1 MLTDILKNT
10 RSIRLFDFNIKIP
23 PQILKESIKSSIF
36 APSIYNLQPLKYRII
51 SDAITCN
58 KIFDI
63 LSWGKRLKD
72 WEGPKEHEQPP
83 AYIVVLN
90 DNNII
95 KDYNMVW
102 LDVGSSTQ
110 IIRMVLTQKGYGSC
124 LLGSFDQEKLN
135 EILKI
140 SENLTPMI
148 IIAVGKSIEKCI
160 IENICICNSTAYYN
174 DSKGIHH
181 VPKRSLSEILI

>member
-1 MLTDILKNT
+1 M
-10 RSIRLFDFNIKIP
+10 
-23 PQILKESIKSSIF
+23 
-36 APSIYNLQPLKYRII
+36 
-51 SDAITCN
+51 
-58 KIFDI
+58 
-63 LSWGKRLKD
+63 LSWGKKLKD
-72 WEGPKEHEQPP
+72 WKGPNEHEKPP

-90 DNNII
+90 DNSII

-110 IIRMVLTQKGYGSC
+110 IIRMILTQKGYGSC
-124 LLGSFDQEKLN
+124 LFGSFDQEKLN
-135 EILKI
+135 DILKI

-174 DSKGIHH
+174 DPKGIHH
-181 VPKRSLSEILI
+181 VPKRSLGEILI